1 MTDGL
6 VRELPRG
13 GHCPWLPAEIPAG
26 AAGAP
31 DCWLELGVES
41 LSGDGDGDASRERL
55 VGLGWRGGSSVLAS
69 VARHKTMASAPTAG
83 ERWAADEL
91 TALRETRFTPG
102 AIARFLEAS
111 LERSAAMRAGRPAL
125 ARQARRWALAGALGM
140 LVGRDTAARL
150 NKPVPS
156 RRLMIGW
163 LALEALMLDWHLGM
177 LEGLSGEA
185 REGLTSADAL
195 TLARMAL
202 APLAAAAPP
211 DEAWFSLLL
220 GIAGA
225 SDVLDGQLGRRA
237 GATRFGRDFDSLAD
251 LAFRSAAIHG
261 ARREGWI
268 DRTSHRVLT
277 ARQALLAGRALWH
290 WFGRSHRPP
299 PDSSPVGRWHAPLL
313 IGGLAV
319 MALGQRRAGNHL
331 LRASAIIGSVDLL
344 APIPR

>member
-1 MTDGL
+1 M
-6 VRELPRG
+6 
-13 GHCPWLPAEIPAG
+13 
-26 AAGAP
+26 AP
-31 DCWLELGVES
+31 PPS
-41 LSGDGDGDASRERL
+41 
-55 VGLGWRGGSSVLAS
+55 
-69 VARHKTMASAPTAG
+69 AG
-83 ERWAADEL
+83 EKWVADEL

-102 AIARFLEAS
+102 AIAKFLEAS
-111 LERSAAMRAGRPAL
+111 LERAAATRAERPAL
-125 ARQARRWALAGALGM
+125 ARQARRWVMAGALGM
-140 LVGRDTAARL
+140 LVARDTAARL

-177 LEGLSGEA
+177 LEGLSGA
-185 REGLTSADAL
+185 SRDGLTSAEGL

-211 DEAWFSLLL
+211 DEAWFILLL

-237 GATRFGRDFDSLAD
+237 GPTRFGRDFDSLAD

-268 DRTSHRVLT
+268 DPTSRRVLT

-299 PDSSPVGRWHAPLL
+299 LNSSPLSRWHVPLL
-313 IGGLAV
+313 LGGLAISS
-319 MALGQRRAGNHL
+319 LGRQRAGNQL
-331 LRASAIIGSVDLL
+331 LRASAIIGSGGYWRRSRGEGLNG
-344 APIPR
+344 